1 MSTPPADAPKTFTQA
16 DLDRYAAKARAAERS
31 SWAKKVQGVFGEGTP
46 DDPAAALQQAQEQTV
61 AYQRQAQTA
70 LAESLAA
77 QAGIKPERVEMFVR
91 LVDLGD
97 ALTGVDPS
105 DLTAVRGAIKAAVDQ
120 TAAGLPEFKGSALP
134 AASGGDRQG
143 AGQPTLDE
151 RIAAAQ
157 KSGDHATA
165 IALKRQKLYQ
175 PGG

>member
-1 MSTPPADAPKTFTQA
+1 MTAEHRCHLLHEMLRIRRFEERCIELYS
-16 DLDRYAAKARAAERS
+16 AA
-31 SWAKKVQGVFGEGTP
+31 GP
-46 DDPAAALQQAQEQTV
+46 DVVGALQDLMPGFANI
-61 AYQRQAQTA
+61 RRLGSQAQTA
-70 LAESLAA
+70 MAESLAA

-91 LVDLGD
+91 LVDLSG
-97 ALTGVDPS
+97 ALNGVDPT

-120 TAAGLPEFKGSALP
+120 TAASLPEFKAGAGLP

-143 AGQPTLDE
+143 QGQPSLDE

-175 PGG
+175 TGG